1 MDLTNWVCYE
11 ISFYVDEN
19 KTNRTM
25 SLSLAKKN
33 NNLSSNP
40 NFTPVATYENPV
52 IQKDSIYLENKVRAG
67 I

>member
-1 MDLTNWVCYE
+1 
-11 ISFYVDEN
+11 VDEN

-52 IQKDSIYLENKVRAG
+52 IQKDSIYLENKVRG
-67 I
+67 GL